1 MILDST
7 PDGARIL
14 FHRGLLTVTE
24 VQAIDPTFVYCRPC
38 DAEHGTDAEHRCA
51 GCGSPLNVR
60 LLEAPGEES
69 LYICSECDR
78 EFARGLSGEFC
89 QDC

>member
-1 MILDST
+1 MT
-7 PDGARIL
+7 
-14 FHRGLLTVTE
+14 H
-24 VQAIDPTFVYCRPC
+24 
-38 DAEHGTDAEHRCA
+38 TDAEHRCA
-51 GCGSPLNVR
+51 ACGSPLNVR

-78 EFARGLSGEFC
+78 EFDRGLSGEFC